1 MRFLLI
7 ASGALF
13 LASTG
18 AFFLYVPP
26 LSIATVV
33 LILVGLT
40 VMFGLGF
47 QAGGQ
52 GMVPCEAVGNRG
64 YFANIGQAL
73 LQVKSVRGHVTQR
86 ENQHY
91 E

>member
-1 MRFLLI
+1 MRFLLT
-7 ASGALF
+7 ASAALF

-18 AFFLYVPP
+18 AFLLYVPP

-40 VMFGLGF
+40 LMFGLGF

-52 GMVPCEAVGNRG
+52 GMVPIQTA
-64 YFANIGQAL
+64 
-73 LQVKSVRGHVTQR
+73 
-86 ENQHY
+86 ENQG
-91 E
+91 